1 MARKMKNKYDMH
13 EEICL
18 NIHKMY
24 RAKNS
29 DYGDS
34 FHYIREKHP
43 NAILIRLE
51 DKFRRIEAILEN
63 PELRKI
69 KEESIDDTLM
79 DLACY
84 AIMEITERRMEKEKE
99 NENN

>member
-1 MARKMKNKYDMH
+1 MDKYDVH
-13 EEICL
+13 EQLCKKCNEL
-18 NIHKMY
+18 Y

-34 FHYIREKHP
+34 FHYIRKKHP

-51 DKFRRIEAILEN
+51 DKFRRVEAILEN
-63 PELRKI
+63 PELCKV
-69 KEESIDDTLM
+69 KNESIDDTLF

-84 AIMEITERRMEKEKE
+84 ALMEITERKMEKQIINWEE
-99 NENN
+99 I